1 MKVTNP
7 STPGKPARKLRQ
19 WAIALTLLGSIAFLS
34 IAWANP
40 RTRLTLLDRLGVVLK
55 VNEIQQ
61 ASQLSG
67 ASVRLQG
74 KVGDRIPLIG
84 QQIYQLEDET
94 GRVLVVTSSTAL
106 RSGDTVRI
114 RGTLRFESI
123 PIAGKEMG
131 GIYIEE
137 TERITHP

>member
-1 MKVTNP
+1 
-7 STPGKPARKLRQ
+7 
-19 WAIALTLLGSIAFLS
+19 LTLLV
-34 IAWANP
+34 
-40 RTRLTLLDRLGVVLK
+40 RLGVVLK
-55 VNEIQQ
+55 VSNIQQ
-61 ASQLSG
+61 ASELSG
-67 ASVRLQG
+67 ASVWLQG

-94 GRVLVVTSSTAL
+94 GRILVVTSDTAL

-123 PIAGKEMG
+123 PISGREMG

-137 TERITHP
+137 LERSSQP

>member
-1 MKVTNP
+1 M
-7 STPGKPARKLRQ
+7 
-19 WAIALTLLGSIAFLS
+19 LTLLGAIAFLS
-34 IAWANP
+34 VTWANP
-40 RTRLTLLDRLGVVLK
+40 RTRLTLLVRLGVVLK
-55 VNEIQQ
+55 VSNIQQ
-61 ASQLSG
+61 ASELSG
-67 ASVRLQG
+67 ASVWLQG

-94 GRVLVVTSSTAL
+94 GRILVVTSDTAL

-123 PIAGKEMG
+123 PISGREMG

-137 TERITHP
+137 LERSSQP